1 MPEQSP
7 HLPATSHRVITWA
20 LVLGLFVLLAAH
32 PALFERER
40 AFLWVVSSLMAVTI
54 TVFGFHHARRFRRQ
68 PPTSPLSRR
77 FRRRL
82 LEVSVSLFAA
92 GLMLSYSFS
101 NHASMAG
108 LAPPVSGLFLL
119 GLGRMLGAN
128 LRLVAVLAG
137 ATLSAGAIVAG
148 YALCQHLGFDPLP
161 AATLFPERTVAVF
174 ENPNH
179 LGSFMAALLPIA
191 VGGFLLSSRVAPP
204 SESLD
209 ATAAAE
215 RLGPV
220 RSSSLAWYPLIGM
233 LYAALLLAG
242 SRGAWVGCL
251 AGLVFL
257 LWAVATQRHRGSRWH
272 LRRVLAMIATVVA
285 VTLWLASTRIM
296 EDKHGSVSVGQR
308 MLSMANVAAPG
319 TTDNDQTLNHRYF
332 LWQVAWQLI
341 LDHPVLGIGYDR
353 FADHAATIVATSAGV
368 RYAARHAHNEYLNC
382 WAEGGIFTLIGFL
395 GMAISVFGSPV
406 QGGHDLRHRAA
417 AASLTAILVHGLVS
431 YPLYMPLTA
440 FLFWILLGIINTE
453 METDSSPIRH

>member
-1 MPEQSP
+1 
-7 HLPATSHRVITWA
+7 
-20 LVLGLFVLLAAH
+20 VLGLFVLLAAH

-40 AFLWVVSSLMAVTI
+40 AVLWVVSSLMAVTI
-54 TVFGFHHARRFRRQ
+54 AVFGFHQIAGMIHWKSNSHSWSFRRQ

-77 FRRRL
+77 FRHRL

-92 GLMLSYSFS
+92 GLVLSYSF
-101 NHASMAG
+101 NDHASIAG

-128 LRLVAVLAG
+128 LRLVALLAR

-148 YALCQHLGFDPLP
+148 YALCQHIGFDPLP
-161 AATLFPERTVAVF
+161 AATLFPDRTVAMF

-179 LGSFMAALLPIA
+179 LGSFMAALMPIA
-191 VGGFLLSSRVAPP
+191 VGGFLLSSQVAPP

-209 ATAAAE
+209 ATAPAE
-215 RLGPV
+215 HLGPA
-220 RSSSLAWYPLIGM
+220 RGSSLAWYPLIGM

-257 LWAVATQRHRGSRWH
+257 LWAVATQWHRGSRWH
-272 LRRVLAMIATVVA
+272 LRRVLAMIAIVVA
-285 VTLWLASTRIM
+285 VTIWLAPTRIM
-296 EDKHGSVSVGQR
+296 EDKHGRVSVGQR
-308 MLSMANVAAPG
+308 MLSTANAAAPV
-319 TTDNDQTLNHRYF
+319 TADDQSLNHRYF

-353 FADHAATIVATSAGV
+353 FADHAATIVATSAEV
-368 RYAARHAHNEYLNC
+368 RFPARRAHNEYLNC
-382 WAEGGIFTLIGFL
+382 WAEGGVFTLIGFL
-395 GMAISVFGSPV
+395 GMAISVFGGPV
-406 QGGHDLRHRAA
+406 QSGHDLRHRAA
-417 AASLTAILVHGLVS
+417 AASVTAILVHGLVS

-440 FLFWILLGIINTE
+440 LLFWILLGVINTE
-453 METDSSPIRH
+453 AGTDSYPS